1 MNKRNNCPYCGQGK
15 ITFRTITEVIFD
27 DAGKERKF
35 DVLVGICDN
44 CGDKVY
50 PKESALMIEKLTRI
64 G

>member
-1 MNKRNNCPYCGQGK
+1 MKKKNNCPYCGQGNIFIK
-15 ITFRTITEVIFD
+15 TITEVIFD
-27 DAGKERKF
+27 NAGKEHKI

-50 PKESALMIEKLTRI
+50 PKESALVIEKLSKI